1 VFDPNLTQRIVS
13 GAKKRVIPRNQWASR
28 AKDYSTIALG
38 LSAAI
43 VAAWSTLPA
52 DWTAHL
58 PTAWVARGTG
68 LLSMLGLVGKFLVQ
82 PGKQ

>member
-1 VFDPNLTQRIVS
+1 MRKPRIIPNWRSRLT
-13 GAKKRVIPRNQWASR
+13 
-28 AKDYSTIALG
+28 DYSTLALA

-43 VAAWSTLPA
+43 VAMWSTLPS

-68 LLSMLGLVGKFLVQ
+68 LLSLLGLVGKFLVQ
-82 PGKQ
+82 GKQ

>member
-1 VFDPNLTQRIVS
+1 MRKPRIIPNWRSRLT
-13 GAKKRVIPRNQWASR
+13 
-28 AKDYSTIALG
+28 DYSTLALA

-43 VAAWSTLPA
+43 VAMWSTLPS

-68 LLSMLGLVGKFLVQ
+68 LLSLLGLVGKFLVQ
-82 PGKQ
+82 GK

>member
-1 VFDPNLTQRIVS
+1 MRKPRIIPNWRSRLT
-13 GAKKRVIPRNQWASR
+13 
-28 AKDYSTIALG
+28 DYSTLALA

-43 VAAWSTLPA
+43 VAMWSTLPA

-68 LLSMLGLVGKFLVQ
+68 LLSLLGLVGKFLVQ
-82 PGKQ
+82 GKQ

>member
-1 VFDPNLTQRIVS
+1 MT
-13 GAKKRVIPRNQWASR
+13 
-28 AKDYSTIALG
+28 DYSTIALA

-43 VAAWSTLPA
+43 VAMWSTLPA
-52 DWTAHL
+52 DWTAYL

-82 PGKQ
+82 GKQ